1 MNLKSLSIERN
12 YHSFDWKGAKPGE
25 HHGEIVFD
33 TPTSEVK
40 FKLSEEHCAKIFAV
54 VADAI
59 IEVAKCAATSLMIEA
74 QVKQARLVG
83 GAA

>member
-1 MNLKSLSIERN
+1 
-12 YHSFDWKGAKPGE
+12 
-25 HHGEIVFD
+25 
-33 TPTSEVK
+33 VK